1 MIRLL
6 HSNPRAIIAMAY
18 DLTVAALVWSFTF
31 ALRWNFE
38 LTHATTMILLQTL
51 PAALA
56 VQFGCF
62 VYFGL
67 YRGIWR
73 YASTHDLKLIAWA
86 VGTSALIIPI
96 ILLLWRNGLGV
107 PRALYLLNP
116 LLLILF
122 MSSGRLLFRW
132 YKENLHADD
141 DVSAQPV
148 LVLGAGN
155 AALPLIDELKRSP
168 SWYVVGLLDDNR
180 NKLGRQIAGKR
191 VLGTWDQL
199 ERIAHDSNCRNAIL
213 AVGRSDHALRQRAFE
228 ICERAHVN
236 LLVIPDLHELM
247 SGKVQVSQIRHVEVD
262 DLLGRDPV
270 QLDSS
275 GLRQLLEA
283 RSVLVTGAGGSIG
296 SELCRQIAQFKPR
309 KLVLYELNEY
319 ALYLITE
326 SLRLEFPTIE
336 TVPIVG
342 DVKDEQRLTEVF
354 TRFRPHVVYHAAAYK
369 HVPILEQD
377 NAWQAVRN
385 NAFGSYVLAKVA
397 SRFEVE
403 KWIYVSTDKAV
414 NPTSVMGASKRLAEM
429 LLQFFYKLHDLP
441 VVIVR
446 FGNVLGSSGSV
457 IPKFREQISRGGP
470 VTVTHPEITRYFM
483 SIAEATQLVL
493 QAGLMGRGGEI
504 FVLDMGEP
512 IRIVDLAR
520 TMIRLSGFSDNEIA
534 IEYSGLRPGEKL
546 YEELLADNEKTLPT
560 PHAKLRVARSVEPAG
575 AAWEGRVRSWLEDTG
590 WRGDDEVRDML
601 VESVPD
607 YRPANITLPAS
618 AARTPS
624 LPAPAGA
631 NPATSPAANPAPVPA
646 ITLAPLAVPSQPAGP
661 TFAGINRAALPAF
674 VAANGPAAKAAV
686 IRGTSATP
694 VNPVLPATRAPTLPS
709 PKPR

>member
-73 YASTHDLKLIAWA
+73 YASVHDLKLIAWA

-141 DVSAQPV
+141 DVAAQPV

-155 AALPLIDELKRSP
+155 AALPLIDELERSP
-168 SWYVVGLLDDNR
+168 TWFVVGLLDDNR

-199 ERIAHDSNCRNAIL
+199 EKIAHDSNCRNAIL

-228 ICERAHVN
+228 LCERAHVN
-236 LLVIPDLHELM
+236 LLVIPNLHELM
-247 SGKVQVSQIRHVEVD
+247 SGKVRVSQIRHVEVD

-275 GLRQLLEA
+275 GLRQLLEHQ
-283 RSVLVTGAGGSIG
+283 SVLVTGAGGSIG
-296 SELCRQIAQFKPR
+296 SELCRQIAKFKPR
-309 KLVLYELNEY
+309 MLLLYELNEY
-319 ALYLITE
+319 ALYRITE
-326 SLRLEFPTIE
+326 SLRDEHPAIE
-336 TVPIVG
+336 TVPMVG

-354 TRFRPHVVYHAAAYK
+354 TRFRPMVVYHAAAYK
-369 HVPILEQD
+369 HVPILERD

-385 NAFGSYVLAKVA
+385 NALGSHVLAKVA
-397 SRFEVE
+397 SRFDVE

-429 LLQFFYKLHDLP
+429 LLQFFCRLHGLP
-441 VVIVR
+441 AVIVR

-575 AAWEGRVRSWLEDTG
+575 VAWESQVRGWLESTA
-590 WRGDDEVRDML
+590 WRSDDEVRDML
-601 VESVPD
+601 VQWVPD
-607 YRPANITLPAS
+607 YKPRPSPE
-618 AARTPS
+618 AA
-624 LPAPAGA
+624 AA
-631 NPATSPAANPAPVPA
+631 ATTALAA
-646 ITLAPLAVPSQPAGP
+646 
-661 TFAGINRAALPAF
+661 FKR
-674 VAANGPAAKAAV
+674 GPAAAS
-686 IRGTSATP
+686 R
-694 VNPVLPATRAPTLPS
+694 
-709 PKPR
+709 

>member
-1 MIRLL
+1 
-6 HSNPRAIIAMAY
+6 MAY
-18 DLTVAALVWSFTF
+18 DLIVAALVWSFTF

-73 YASTHDLKLIAWA
+73 YASVHDLKLIAWA

-141 DVSAQPV
+141 DVAAQPV

-155 AALPLIDELKRSP
+155 AALPLIDELERSP
-168 SWYVVGLLDDNR
+168 TWFVVGLLDDNR

-199 ERIAHDSNCRNAIL
+199 EKIAHDSNCRNAIL

-228 ICERAHVN
+228 LCERAHVN
-236 LLVIPDLHELM
+236 LLVIPNLHELM
-247 SGKVQVSQIRHVEVD
+247 SGKVRVSQIRHVEVD

-275 GLRQLLEA
+275 GLRHLLEHQ
-283 RSVLVTGAGGSIG
+283 SVLVTGAGGSIG
-296 SELCRQIAQFKPR
+296 SELCRQIAKFKPR
-309 KLVLYELNEY
+309 MLLLYELNEY
-319 ALYLITE
+319 ALYRITE
-326 SLRLEFPTIE
+326 SLRDEHPAIE
-336 TVPIVG
+336 TVPMVG

-354 TRFRPHVVYHAAAYK
+354 TRFRPMVVYHAAAYK
-369 HVPILEQD
+369 HVPILERD

-385 NAFGSYVLAKVA
+385 NALGSHVLAKVA
-397 SRFEVE
+397 SRFDVE

-429 LLQFFYKLHDLP
+429 LLQFFCRLHGLP
-441 VVIVR
+441 AVIVR

-575 AAWEGRVRSWLEDTG
+575 VAWESQVRGWLESAAWRS
-590 WRGDDEVRDML
+590 DDEVRDML
-601 VESVPD
+601 VQWVPD
-607 YRPANITLPAS
+607 YKPSPLSTE
-618 AARTPS
+618 AATAATTALAAFKRG
-624 LPAPAGA
+624 PAPA
-631 NPATSPAANPAPVPA
+631 S
-646 ITLAPLAVPSQPAGP
+646 
-661 TFAGINRAALPAF
+661 R
-674 VAANGPAAKAAV
+674 
-686 IRGTSATP
+686 
-694 VNPVLPATRAPTLPS
+694 
-709 PKPR
+709 